1 LHEKEIKRLVYH
13 QLKHYP
19 FFKRLKRK
27 EKKRVAK
34 QVLENVFNEYNF
46 SNTVTTPLHQLTGT
60 PDIDNTHGILS
71 IAEMTEIIENTNR
84 KMIRLP
90 IKSRKQYLNDHEL
103 IVIDELL
110 DNSILNKL
118 LADDHYTPSKRELF
132 PCQFMRAEI
141 LKALKFPEISYRKF
155 CEVQLNNLNQQ
166 ANRTFACLSLKKK
179 ETISHSQLSTFRSSL
194 SFSHLCNLMVYVICL
209 FMKSGKLDNPFKIY
223 GVDSTDLAA
232 QCNSYPLATVKLP
245 NGKKVRIYSEL
256 EADCGKRRNKRNKSE
271 FFVGYRLHTLTAI
284 NPLTGKSCPIISL
297 VAPANHHDSLFL
309 SQLVTLAKAIGLE
322 LDIVL
327 GDEAYGDGVDSEVIN
342 REYGVKVVT
351 PPRALVAIPEN
362 VDEQSKKVFLNGYCE
377 VPMQYMGRTE
387 TGHEFKCKADPDEC
401 FHFESCPKFREIPV
415 DAGLFGQFPEQ
426 VEQVQELRDLR
437 KNLERTF
444 NLLKN
449 REGLE
454 TLRARSQQGVSA
466 IATFANMANLLIEI
480 AGTRTT
486 TIKENPQL
494 KIEWKEAS

>member
-1 LHEKEIKRLVYH
+1 MHEKEIKRLVYH
-13 QLKHYP
+13 QLKHDP
-19 FFKRLKRK
+19 FFKRLNRK
-27 EKKRVAK
+27 EKKKVAK
-34 QVLENVFNEYNF
+34 QILDDILIEYNY
-46 SNTVTTPLHQLTGT
+46 SNKVVTPLHQLTGT
-60 PDIDNTHGILS
+60 PDIQNTRGIIT
-71 IAEMTEIIENTNR
+71 IAEMSELMENSNR
-84 KMIRLP
+84 KMIKLP

-132 PCQFMRAEI
+132 PCQYMRAEI

-155 CEVQLNNLNQQ
+155 CEVQLNNLDQK

-179 ETISHSQLSTFRSSL
+179 ETISHSQLSIFRSSL
-194 SFSHLCNLMVYVICL
+194 SFSQLCNLMVYVICL

-232 QCNSYPLATVKLP
+232 QCNSHPLATIKLP

-256 EADCGKRRNKRNKSE
+256 EADCGKRRTKRNKSE

-309 SQLVTLAKAIGLE
+309 SQLVMLAKAIGLE

-362 VDEQSKKVFLNGYCE
+362 VDEQSKKVFLNSYCE

-387 TGHEFKCKADPDEC
+387 AGHEFKCKADPDEC
-401 FHFESCPKFREIPV
+401 FHFEGCPKFREIPL

-426 VEQVQELRDLR
+426 LDQVQELRNLR
-437 KNLERTF
+437 KNLERTY

-454 TLRARSQQGVSA
+454 TLRAKSQQGVSA

-486 TIKENPQL
+486 TTKENPQL
-494 KIEWKEAS
+494 QIVWKEAS